1 MEENKDYQIS
11 RVDDTKKEETPLN
24 TVTSKKEESEETNKN
39 EEEKKL
45 STSRLFVLFVILD
58 CILGIFLIAELI
70 WLFVDFF
77 TKG

>member
-11 RVDDTKKEETPLN
+11 RVDDIKKEETPLN
-24 TVTSKKEESEETNKN
+24 TVTPKKEESEETNKN